1 MTALWIIL
9 VGILLYI
16 IYVIKL
22 ALDLDKY
29 KDNLLRGLAG
39 VDAIIIK
46 RTLLF
51 LIFWA
56 MQKNLWTK
64 IKIL

>member
-1 MTALWIIL
+1 MTIAWIII

-46 RTLLF
+46 
-51 LIFWA
+51 
-56 MQKNLWTK
+56 KNAV
-64 IKIL
+64 ILDI